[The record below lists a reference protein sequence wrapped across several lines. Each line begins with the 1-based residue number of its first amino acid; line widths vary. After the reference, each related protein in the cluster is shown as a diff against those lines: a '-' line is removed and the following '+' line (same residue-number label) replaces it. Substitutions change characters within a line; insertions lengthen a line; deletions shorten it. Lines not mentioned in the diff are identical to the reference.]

1 VPLLSPLSEDE
12 QTTFLVVSLA
22 DTVLRKL
29 VGRLGTA
36 PKGTRIDTLS
46 VWELADTLVDYYGND
61 AEVAAEVDR
70 TLRRELGDAPLGPAV
85 RADGGGGA
93 ITTLLLESRDPARDL
108 AWALLGAERDED
120 RTLAPK
126 LVQTIIA
133 EFDHAD
139 EQAKANAE
147 TSQPKEESAVVR
159 EATRVARRA
168 EKEAAKA
175 ESQRERALDR
185 VDDLKARI
193 VELEKSIASSRKELR
208 ESERARER
216 AVGERDKLAKEREGL
231 RARLQSGTAAEVER
245 LREELDAAERQT
257 RSLESELDD
266 VRSREEQLA
275 ARLRAL
281 EQAEASRPAAVETV
295 PEPSSPGAVW
305 CMPIFTDEFYDSIR
319 RWDRRIVRGTF
330 EKIGRLCEDWRH
342 PSLRAI
348 ALEGLPGYHRIRIA
362 TDVRLIYRPVEGNRL
377 EILSLIDREDLQRY
391 IRHVKGS

>member
-12 QTTFLVVSLA
+12 QTTFIVVSL
-22 DTVLRKL
+22 DENVLRKL

-36 PKGTRIDTLS
+36 PKGTRIDALS
-46 VWELADTLVDYYGND
+46 VWELADTLVDYYASD
-61 AEVAAEVDR
+61 AEVSSEVDR
-70 TLRRELGDAPLGPAV
+70 TLRRELGDPPLGPAV
-85 RADGGGGA
+85 GAEGGGGA
-93 ITTLLLESRDPARDL
+93 ITSLLLESRDPARDL
-108 AWALLGAERDED
+108 AWALLGAAREED
-120 RTLAPK
+120 RALAAK

-133 EFDHAD
+133 DFDHAD
-139 EQAKANAE
+139 EQAK
-147 TSQPKEESAVVR
+147 TSTKPKSESAAVR
-159 EATRVARRA
+159 EAARLARRA

-175 ESQRERALDR
+175 ESQRERVLDR

-193 VELEKSIASSRKELR
+193 VELEKSIAASRKELR
-208 ESERARER
+208 DSERARER
-216 AVGERDKLAKEREGL
+216 TASERDKLAKEREGL

-257 RSLESELDD
+257 RSLESDLDE
-266 VRSREEQLA
+266 VRGREEQMS

-281 EQAEASRPAAVETV
+281 EQAGASRPAPTETP

-305 CMPIFTDEFYDSIR
+305 CMPIFSDEFYDSIR
-319 RWDRRIVRGTF
+319 GWDRRIVRSTF
-330 EKIGRLCEDWRH
+330 EKIARLCEDWRH

-362 TDVRLIYRPVEGNRL
+362 TDVRLIYRPADGNRL

>member
-46 VWELADTLVDYYGND
+46 VWELADTLVDYYATD
-61 AEVAAEVDR
+61 AEVAADVDR
-70 TLRRELGDAPLGPAV
+70 TLRRELGDAPLASAV
-85 RADGGGGA
+85 GADGGGGA
-93 ITTLLLESRDPARDL
+93 ITSLVLESRDPARDL
-108 AWALLGAERDED
+108 AWALLGCAREED
-120 RTLAPK
+120 RALASK

-133 EFDHAD
+133 EYDHAD
-139 EQAKANAE
+139 EQAKANAK
-147 TSQPKEESAVVR
+147 PKSESAAVR
-159 EATRVARRA
+159 EAARLARRA

-175 ESQRERALDR
+175 ESQRERVLDR

-193 VELEKSIASSRKELR
+193 VELEKSIAASRKELR
-208 ESERARER
+208 DSQRARER
-216 AVGERDKLAKEREGL
+216 ATGERDKLAKDRESL

-257 RSLESELDD
+257 RSLESELDE
-266 VRSREEQLA
+266 VRGREEQLG

-281 EQAEASRPAAVETV
+281 EQAGASRPAVVEAA

-330 EKIGRLCEDWRH
+330 EKIARLCEDWRH

-362 TDVRLIYRPVEGNRL
+362 TDVRLIYRPVDGNRL

>member
-36 PKGTRIDTLS
+36 PKGTRVDALS
-46 VWELADTLVDYYGND
+46 VWELADTLVDYYASD
-61 AEVAAEVDR
+61 AEVSSEVDR
-70 TLRRELGDAPLGPAV
+70 TLRRELGEAPLGPAV
-85 RADGGGGA
+85 GADGGGSA
-93 ITTLLLESRDPARDL
+93 VTSLLLESRDPARDL
-108 AWALLGAERDED
+108 AWALLGTAREED
-120 RTLAPK
+120 RALAPK

-133 EFDHAD
+133 EFDQAD
-139 EQAKANAE
+139 QQAKANAK
-147 TSQPKEESAVVR
+147 PKSESAAVR
-159 EATRVARRA
+159 EAARLARRA

-175 ESQRERALDR
+175 ESQRERVLDR

-193 VELEKSIASSRKELR
+193 VELEKSIAASRKELR
-208 ESERARER
+208 DSERARER
-216 AVGERDKLAKEREGL
+216 ATSERDKLAKEREGL

-245 LREELDAAERQT
+245 LREELGAAERQT
-257 RSLESELDD
+257 RSLETELDE
-266 VRSREEQLA
+266 VRGREEQLGT
-275 ARLRAL
+275 RLRAL
-281 EQAEASRPAAVETV
+281 EQAGASRPAVVETT

-305 CMPIFTDEFYDSIR
+305 CVPIFTDEFYDSIR

-330 EKIGRLCEDWRH
+330 EKIARLCEDWRH